1 MKATADCWKETK
13 SPGKIDAEI
22 HLAPPQHKINKSMGI
37 LPPSLQGK
45 LMQKIT
51 KETTSLYQKL
61 STSWSILVEPYG
73 FNTTFLTYSISKSKP
88 SPQSKAIRAFLSKL
102 YLCSCQSHIVTKHS
116 MILQIL
122 PGFCRCYQTTF
133 FLGWINREILH
144 GKEQFWCSQFKD
156 ASSLVAVVWIL
167 VQWNPYFLQ

>member
-22 HLAPPQHKINKSMGI
+22 HLALPQHKINKSMGNYH
-37 LPPSLQGK
+37 LYSLQGK

-102 YLCSCQSHIVTKHS
+102 YLCSCQCHIVTKHS

-122 PGFCRCYQTTF
+122 PGFWRYYQTTF
-133 FLGWINREILH
+133 FLGWIIREILD
-144 GKEQFWCSQFKD
+144 GKEQFWCS
-156 ASSLVAVVWIL
+156 
-167 VQWNPYFLQ
+167 